1 MRYLSF
7 TGFAVV
13 ALLGLSA
20 CETSSGGSGGIG
32 GMTQSQ
38 TLGTG
43 AGAAAGGVAGYFIS
57 GSPIGAV
64 VGAAAGGLIGN
75 RLANYLSDDAH
86 EVAADAAVRA
96 ASVPTGQHVTWQKT
110 DAFFQP
116 EWTGW
121 ASPTNEPFQDGRGRN
136 CRNIRLSATKD
147 GNTQQDNITL
157 CQGSSGWA
165 PA

>member
-1 MRYLSF
+1 MRYLPF
-7 TGFAVV
+7 TGLAVV

-20 CETSSGGSGGIG
+20 CATSSDGSSGIG

-43 AGAAAGGVAGYFIS
+43 AGAAAGGVAGYFIT
-57 GSPIGAV
+57 GGPVGAI

-75 RLANYLSDDAH
+75 RLANYLSEDAQ
-86 EVAADAAVRA
+86 EIAADAAIRA
-96 ASVPTGQHVTWQKT
+96 ATVPTGQHITWQKT
-110 DAFFQP
+110 NAFFQP

-121 ASPTNEPFQDGRGRN
+121 ASPTNEPFQDSGGRT

-147 GNTQQDNITL
+147 GSTQQDTITL
-157 CQGSSGWA
+157 CRGSSGWR